1 VNERGHLPPS
11 EVATLRAAGVS
22 DQEIVEVIA
31 TVAVNIFTNY
41 FDHIAGTE
49 IDFPVVHAAERA
61 AR

>member
-1 VNERGHLPPS
+1 MNERGRLPTS

-22 DQEIVEVIA
+22 DQKIVEVIA

-41 FDHIAGTE
+41 FNHIAGTE
-49 IDFPVVHAAERA
+49 IDFPVVQAAERA